1 MESDQASLQNSSE
14 AGHRGATTR
23 TNTQASVSF
32 FIFYIYS
39 NHTCC
44 MGFRIILNDFMKI
57 VCGLKTGGA
66 SAVDGV
72 NVIKTS

>member
-1 MESDQASLQNSSE
+1 
-14 AGHRGATTR
+14 
-23 TNTQASVSF
+23 
-32 FIFYIYS
+32 
-39 NHTCC
+39 

-72 NVIKTS
+72 DVKKRLLKTYISFLCVFQVVHFV

>member
-1 MESDQASLQNSSE
+1 
-14 AGHRGATTR
+14 
-23 TNTQASVSF
+23 
-32 FIFYIYS
+32 
-39 NHTCC
+39 

-72 NVIKTS
+72 DVKKDSLKLIFPSSVYFRLCILSDWFYF

>member
-1 MESDQASLQNSSE
+1 MGSHHEE
-14 AGHRGATTR
+14 EHTGICFH
-23 TNTQASVSF
+23 
-32 FIFYIYS
+32 FYIYL
-39 NHTCC
+39 NYTCC

-72 NVIKTS
+72 IVTKTSLLLDFLPL